1 MVFSLL
7 ADLIVFLHALF
18 VIFVV
23 AGGVAV
29 LRWRR
34 LAWLH
39 LPAAVWGAYIELS
52 GGVCPLT
59 HLEVYLRRLAGE
71 AGYAG
76 SFLGHYLVPLLYPA
90 GLTRGGQIVL
100 GVGVVLL
107 NLVVYAVVLGR
118 KRYRRGWRSR
128 D

>member
-1 MVFSLL
+1 MVFSLA
-7 ADLIVFLHALF
+7 ADLVVLVHGLF
-18 VIFVV
+18 VLFVV

-29 LRWRR
+29 IRWPR

-39 LPAAVWGAYIELS
+39 LPAVVWGGVIELG

-59 HLEVYLRRLAGE
+59 FLEVRFRRLAGE

-76 SFLGHYLVPLLYPA
+76 SFIEHYLVPVIYPA
-90 GLTRGGQIVL
+90 GLTRGGQLLL
-100 GVGVVLL
+100 GILALVWNGVVYGVALRRRRKK
-107 NLVVYAVVLGR
+107 GR
-118 KRYRRGWRSR
+118 